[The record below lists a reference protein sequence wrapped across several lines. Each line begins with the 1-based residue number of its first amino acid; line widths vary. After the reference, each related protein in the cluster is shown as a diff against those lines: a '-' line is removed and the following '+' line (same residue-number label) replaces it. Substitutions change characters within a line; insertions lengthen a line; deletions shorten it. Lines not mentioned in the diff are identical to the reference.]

1 MVTNGGSNHWI
12 LLDIT
17 GYYWIFMLGAGVLN
31 RQGHMLVNQVP
42 LVCRPF
48 ITVMSS
54 MCDIPKKWPKN
65 GWGLVHEMSVHSL
78 AVGCTLCMQW

>member
-31 RQGHMLVNQVP
+31 RQGPYAREPGPTCLPAIYN
-42 LVCRPF
+42 
-48 ITVMSS
+48 
-54 MCDIPKKWPKN
+54 CDV
-65 GWGLVHEMSVHSL
+65 VHV
-78 AVGCTLCMQW
+78 